1 MDLSDVVIVNL
12 LFVLF
17 MFSFRARIVK
27 GFRFVGAYAQIE
39 VGINVRIR
47 ISFAKRRPQVKVATS
62 KRTVRG
68 EKEKGPA

>member
-27 GFRFVGAYAQIE
+27 GFRFVDA
-39 VGINVRIR
+39 
-47 ISFAKRRPQVKVATS
+47 
-62 KRTVRG
+62 
-68 EKEKGPA
+68 